1 MTDRRLTDSWI
12 EVASEIVEASESR
25 WTVEDY
31 KRFCGLQLPEAGKDR
46 FFRLNVLAEMLQQN
60 LIALEDGRLAL
71 GDPNSSTW
79 LCNELRKGDKAAWS
93 FFEAAYPAKSA
104 RKFDDRH
111 LKEIGLEGEK
121 WVVEQYREKLS
132 AEIFDRIRHVSVT
145 DDTLGFD
152 IATPSMKYNSRY
164 LHIEVKAS
172 VRATS
177 KFEFY
182 LSRNEYEISLKDQN
196 WILLLVRKQAG
207 LYEVFGHA
215 YHSALAS
222 LVPVDVDDSGSWA
235 SAKLSLGSADVY
247 HGLP

>member
-1 MTDRRLTDSWI
+1 VTDRALTDSWI
-12 EVASEIVEASESR
+12 EVASEIIEASESR

-60 LIALEDGRLAL
+60 LVVLEDGRLAL
-71 GDPNSSTW
+71 GDPNNSTW
-79 LCNELRKGDKAAWS
+79 LCNELRRGDTAAWS
-93 FFEAAYPAKSA
+93 FVEASYPAKTA
-104 RKFDDRH
+104 RKFDDQH

-132 AEIFDRIRHVSVT
+132 AEFLDRIRHVSVT

-152 IATPSMKYNSRY
+152 IASPSIQYKSRY
-164 LHIEVKAS
+164 LHIEVKTS

-182 LSRNEYEISLKDQN
+182 LSRNEYEVSRKDQN
-196 WILLLVRKQAG
+196 WVLLLVRKQAG
-207 LYEVFGHA
+207 LYEIFGHA
-215 YHSALAS
+215 YHSTLHG
-222 LVPVDVDDSGSWA
+222 LVPIDVDDSGSWA
-235 SAKLSLGSADVY
+235 SAKLSLASADVFR
-247 HGLP
+247 GLP